1 MIGAGARIGK
11 HIAGLLVGLG
21 ALLGVSSSADAASP
35 PSAEARV
42 QLAPS
47 GKLRVAILTY
57 DPVLGSREA
66 SGTPGG
72 VEGDLARSL
81 ADAIGVPLQTIFY
94 DLPQGFA
101 QSVGSLAWDVAF
113 TGRDVPGRVDFAA
126 TILLVEHQLLLA
138 PGRSFQDLADVDR
151 DKVRVGVTM
160 GTMDEP
166 FLGQRL
172 HKAFIFRV
180 LVGIDAASTT
190 LRTSGADVFAGSVP
204 FLSKVAAGVPGSR
217 MLGPPYALVPVMA
230 TVAPGRTAA
239 RAYIADFIREAK
251 TSGFIQQSVNRAQ
264 LPGVSV
270 APP

>member
-1 MIGAGARIGK
+1 MMRALLAL
-11 HIAGLLVGLG
+11 GLLQAALG
-21 ALLGVSSSADAASP
+21 PVAAASP
-35 PSAEARV
+35 PSAEARI
-42 QLAPS
+42 QLAPT

-57 DPVLGSREA
+57 DPALGSREA
-66 SGTPGG
+66 SGAPGG

-113 TGRDVPGRVDFAA
+113 AGREVPGRVDFAA
-126 TILLVEHQLLLA
+126 TILLVEHELLLA
-138 PGRSFQDLADVDR
+138 PGRNFQDLADVDR

-160 GTMDEP
+160 GTVDEP

-180 LVGIDAASTT
+180 LVGTDAASTT

-251 TSGFIQQSVNRAQ
+251 TSGFIQQSINRAQ

>member
-1 MIGAGARIGK
+1 MISEGAGIRRRV
-11 HIAGLLVGLG
+11 AGLLVGLG
-21 ALLGVSSSADAASP
+21 ALLGVSFSAAAASP

-57 DPVLGSREA
+57 DPALGSRGL
-66 SGTPGG
+66 SGAPGG
-72 VEGDLARSL
+72 VAGDLARSL
-81 ADAIGVPLQTIFY
+81 ADAIGVPLQVTFY

-101 QSVGSLAWDVAF
+101 QSVGSLEWDVAF
-113 TGRDVPGRVDFAA
+113 TGRDVQGRVDFAA
-126 TILLVEHQLLLA
+126 TILLVEHALLLA
-138 PGRSFQDLADVDR
+138 PGRNFQDLADVDR
-151 DKVRVGVTM
+151 DKVRVGVTI

-180 LVGIDAASTT
+180 LVGTDAAGMT
-190 LRTSGADVFAGSVP
+190 LRNSGADVFAGSVP
-204 FLSKVAAGVPGSR
+204 FLSQVAAQVPGSR
-217 MLGPPYALVPVMA
+217 ILGPPYALVPVMA

-239 RAYIADFIREAK
+239 RTYIADFIREAK
-251 TSGFIQQSVNRAQ
+251 NSGFIQQSINRAQ

-270 APP
+270 GPP